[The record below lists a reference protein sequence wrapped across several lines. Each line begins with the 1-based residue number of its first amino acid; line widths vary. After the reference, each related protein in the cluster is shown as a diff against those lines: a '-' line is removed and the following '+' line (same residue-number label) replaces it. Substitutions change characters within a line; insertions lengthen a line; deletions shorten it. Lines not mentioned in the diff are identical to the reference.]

1 MIKLKDLLNEEA
13 SKIFTQSLIAKIS
26 NNIRKITKCPD
37 VEYTEHRFASGEGGF
52 KFVWTTGRGQKS
64 GMFDM
69 SLRKDGKHTYTCKAY
84 YGGMGYAT
92 KSPMYGYEGK
102 TNPKLSKGI
111 STWRDL
117 TDDNLLAMYKE
128 KEKHIKKNDKDVE
141 KWWAKE
147 AKSMSDFY
155 AKGGKQ
161 D

>member
-1 MIKLKDLLNEEA
+1 MIKLKDILLESQ
-13 SKIFTQSLIAKIS
+13 SKIFQSSTISKIQ
-26 NNIRKITKCPD
+26 NNITKITKCRD
-37 VEYTEHRFASGEGGF
+37 VEYTEYRFASGEGGF
-52 KFVWTTGRGQKS
+52 KFTWTTGRGQKS
-64 GMFDM
+64 GMFSM
-69 SLRKDGKHTYTCKAY
+69 SINSNGKHTYTCKAY

-92 KSPMYGYEGK
+92 SSPVFGYEGK

-117 TDDNLLAMYKE
+117 TDENLLAMYKE

-147 AKSMSDFY
+147 AKAQSDFY

>member
-1 MIKLKDLLNEEA
+1 MIKLKDILNESL
-13 SKIFTQSLIAKIS
+13 SKIFDSSAVSKIQNNIAKITDS
-26 NNIRKITKCPD
+26 R
-37 VEYTEHRFASGEGGF
+37 VEYDEHRFSDGTGGF
-52 KFVWTTGRGQKS
+52 RFSWTTGRGQKS
-64 GMFDM
+64 GQLGM
-69 SLRKDGKHTYTCKAY
+69 SLMKNGKHTFTCQAY

-92 KSPMYGYEGK
+92 KSPKYGYQGK

-128 KEKHIKKNDKDVE
+128 KEKHIKKNNKDVD
-141 KWWAKE
+141 KWWDKE
-147 AKSMSDFY
+147 KKSVQDFY

>member
-1 MIKLKDLLNEEA
+1 
-13 SKIFTQSLIAKIS
+13 
-26 NNIRKITKCPD
+26 
-37 VEYTEHRFASGEGGF
+37 
-52 KFVWTTGRGQKS
+52 
-64 GMFDM
+64 M
-69 SLRKDGKHTYTCKAY
+69 SLMKNGKHTFTCQAY

-92 KSPMYGYEGK
+92 KSPKYGYQGK

-128 KEKHIKKNDKDVE
+128 KEKHIKKNNKDVD
-141 KWWAKE
+141 KWWDKE
-147 AKSMSDFY
+147 KKSVQDFY